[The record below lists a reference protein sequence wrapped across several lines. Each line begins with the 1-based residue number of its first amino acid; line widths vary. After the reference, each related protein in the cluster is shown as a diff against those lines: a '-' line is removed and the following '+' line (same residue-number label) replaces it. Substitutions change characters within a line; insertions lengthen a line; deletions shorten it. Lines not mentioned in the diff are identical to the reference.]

1 MGERLPFKL
10 LAMSETKRTIRWG
23 IIGCGDVC
31 EVKSGPG
38 FQQAENS
45 ELVAVMR
52 RDADK
57 ARDFAARHN
66 VPRWYDDA
74 QQLIDDADVD
84 AVYIATPPSSH
95 EEYVVRVA
103 LAGKPIYVEK
113 PMARNFPE
121 CQRMIKAAQNA
132 QMPLFVAY
140 YRRALPRF
148 LKVQEI
154 LQNGGIG
161 DIRAVTCQQRQQS
174 QFTDARSGR
183 SMQADDLPW
192 RVRPDIAGAGLFL
205 DLAAHTLDLL
215 DFLLGPMAEVSGTAL
230 NQGQFYAAEDIV
242 TGHWQ
247 HQNGILGTGI
257 WCFNA
262 GDNYEMNEIIGSRG
276 RLRFS
281 TFGNQPVEWHSE
293 NGLRT
298 FDIAHPPHI
307 QQPLIQT
314 IVNQLNGV
322 GTCPSHGESAA
333 RTSWV
338 MDQFLESYRAYVAYD
353 AN

>member
-1 MGERLPFKL
+1 
-10 LAMSETKRTIRWG
+10 MSQTKTIRWG

-38 FQQAENS
+38 LQKAENS

-57 ARDFAARHN
+57 ARDFATRHN
-66 VPRWYDDA
+66 VPKWYDDA
-74 QQLIDDADVD
+74 QKLIEDAEVD

-95 EEYVVRVA
+95 EEYAVRVA
-103 LAGKPIYVEK
+103 KAGKAVYVEK
-113 PMARNFPE
+113 PMARNYEE
-121 CQRMIKAAQNA
+121 CQRMIEAAQTA
-132 QMPLFVAY
+132 SVPLFVAY

-148 LKVQEI
+148 LKVREI

-161 DIRAVTCQQRQQS
+161 EIRAVTCRQFQQS

-183 SMQADDLPW
+183 SMDADDLPW
-192 RVRPDIAGAGLFL
+192 RVQPDIAGAGLFL

-215 DFLLGPMAEVSGTAL
+215 DFLLGPISKVSGTAL
-230 NQGQFYAAEDIV
+230 NQAKNYEAEDIV
-242 TGHWQ
+242 VGHWR
-247 HQNGILGTGI
+247 HQSGILGSGI

-262 GDNYEMNEIIGSRG
+262 AHNYEMNEIIGSCG
-276 RLRFS
+276 HLRFS
-281 TFGNQPVEWHSE
+281 TFGNQPLEWHSE
-293 NGLRT
+293 NGLQT
-298 FDIAHPPHI
+298 FEIAHPPHI

-314 IVNQLNGV
+314 IVDELKGA
-322 GTCPSHGESAA
+322 GTCPSSAESAA

-338 MDQFLESYRAYVAYD
+338 MDEFLASYRAYIAYD
-353 AN
+353 SN